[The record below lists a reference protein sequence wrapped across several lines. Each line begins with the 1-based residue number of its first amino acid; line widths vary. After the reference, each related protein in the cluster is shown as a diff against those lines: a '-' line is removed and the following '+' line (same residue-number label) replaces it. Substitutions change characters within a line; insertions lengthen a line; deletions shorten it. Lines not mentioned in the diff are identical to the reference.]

1 MVAIYCSHKID
12 SGKLMN
18 LFVIAT
24 GVAIAVALSGCSYTN
39 RVEVELRTNSQAKL
53 ASARLAEPSND
64 AEFNR
69 LALAAAKRR
78 FPIRVPHPKPNHTY
92 GQPVTITYPL
102 IR

>member
-1 MVAIYCSHKID
+1 MDV
-12 SGKLMN
+12 
-18 LFVIAT
+18 FRIAT
-24 GVAIAVALSGCSYTN
+24 GLVVAAILSSCSYTS
-39 RVEVELRTNSQAKL
+39 RVDVELRTNSQGKL

-64 AEFNR
+64 DEFNR

-78 FPIRVPHPKPNHTY
+78 FPIRVPRPKPNHTY